1 MALCQQMSLR
11 LSDEQ
16 RDFIRLKME
25 QLRRDSDSPERVTEA
40 EAARHIIEEARLREG
55 QPGREASA

>member
-25 QLRRDSDSPERVTEA
+25 QLRRDSDSPEKVTEA
-40 EAARHIIEEARLREG
+40 EAARHIIEEARLRNG
-55 QPGREASA
+55 PSDQEASA